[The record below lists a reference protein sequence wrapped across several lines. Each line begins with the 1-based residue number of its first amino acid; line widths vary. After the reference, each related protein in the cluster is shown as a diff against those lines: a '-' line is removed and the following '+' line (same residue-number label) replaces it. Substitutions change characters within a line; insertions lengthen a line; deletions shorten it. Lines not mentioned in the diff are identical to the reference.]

1 MKILSKKSFYILYVV
16 VKKETF
22 IKLSLIS
29 AELCKTRYFGVGAK
43 IIFETVIVGVRLGKQ
58 R

>member
-1 MKILSKKSFYILYVV
+1 MKILSKKKASIFYMSS
-16 VKKETF
+16 F